1 MTNTRLED
9 LNIKSSTP
17 LITPEKLKA
26 QLPVSDSAIS
36 SIESGRNA
44 IRDILER
51 KDHRL
56 FVVIGPCSIHDVK
69 AAKEYAER
77 LKALSEKVGDTLLL
91 VMRVYFEKPRTT
103 VGWKGLINDP
113 YLNDTFKIEDG
124 LTY

>member
-26 QLPVSDSAIS
+26 QLPASDSAIT

-69 AAKEYAER
+69 AAKEYAVASDAR
-77 LKALSEKVGDTLLL
+77 L
-91 VMRVYFEKPRTT
+91 F
-103 VGWKGLINDP
+103 
-113 YLNDTFKIEDG
+113 
-124 LTY
+124 